1 MSVPT
6 LPTSGS
12 GSPPSAPDRGSPP
25 PGPASTLRSA
35 DPASTLLDGLEALVR
50 RHRALRTESPDTLHT
65 ELITAEV
72 AQHLAVARTALRRR
86 PRAV

>member
-6 LPTSGS
+6 TSR
-12 GSPPSAPDRGSPP
+12 PAPP
-25 PGPASTLRSA
+25 PPA
-35 DPASTLLDGLEALVR
+35 DPGARLLDGLEALVR
-50 RHRALRTESPDTLHT
+50 RHRALAHDDSTPLHV

-72 AQHLAVARTALRRR
+72 AQQLAVARTALRRR